1 MNSEAVMSLSPAGN
15 EQYGGDEPHA
25 DGGKVM
31 GMKFSFSTLG
41 CPDWTLEEILDF
53 AAGNDLGV
61 EIRGIGPNVNTADIT
76 ELKPENIDE
85 TRAMI
90 GEYGVKI
97 VGLGTSAFFDGHMPF
112 PDALHEVDA
121 AAVIAERLGV
131 SMLRIFGDQIWD
143 ERIGADI
150 LRIAGDGIRA
160 ACRLVEGTDIRL
172 ALEVHGQFNSAEQLR
187 WLLDYVASP
196 HFAVLWDIEHTATPD
211 YRSFY
216 ETLKDGIIHIHLK
229 DSTKLCNCLDGRGEL
244 VLPGDGILMRELMPF
259 LAGCG
264 YDGWASFEWEKRWHR
279 TTLPGP
285 EVAFPRFVKFI
296 GPYR

>member
-1 MNSEAVMSLSPAGN
+1 MNSEAVMNLRPAGN
-15 EQYGGDEPHA
+15 EQYGGDELHA

-112 PDALHEVDA
+112 PDALREVDA

-143 ERIGADI
+143 ERISADI
-150 LRIAGDGIRA
+150 LRIAGDGKVHGLFRCAVDYCKLLSPDVRIDTHADNHVMQRRIA
-160 ACRLVEGTDIRL
+160 ENGFTKCGIIYVEDGSPRL
-172 ALEVHGQFNSAEQLR
+172 AYH
-187 WLLDYVASP
+187 W
-196 HFAVLWDIEHTATPD
+196 TA
-211 YRSFY
+211 
-216 ETLKDGIIHIHLK
+216 
-229 DSTKLCNCLDGRGEL
+229 
-244 VLPGDGILMRELMPF
+244 
-259 LAGCG
+259 
-264 YDGWASFEWEKRWHR
+264 
-279 TTLPGP
+279 
-285 EVAFPRFVKFI
+285 
-296 GPYR
+296 